1 MSLSDKLLL
10 VQFEDEKLKRFLEK
24 VGYELVI
31 CDNWSDA
38 RSLLEREPVDLVLFD
53 GSRHE
58 SSLDFLEFMK
68 TQPMMNTIPLFFLV
82 ESEQQVAVLESP
94 ELERIEI
101 VQKPYSIG
109 TVASKIATE
118 LRLRKFAGKDEA
130 TATLSEV
137 NAALRDLTTRLKRDL
152 EEARGIQQSLL
163 PKSLPERNEFEIAV
177 SYEPLEEVG
186 GDWFFVEEIPD
197 TRVSIQIGDVTGH
210 GLSAAFIGSM
220 TKMAMVAADTVEP
233 HHLLQKMNALLEP
246 QLPDGKFVTMFSYV
260 YNYQTGMLQYARAGH
275 PPALL
280 LRRREGQVIQLKGE
294 GFPLGFLEG
303 AEYSL
308 GEALLENDDILIV
321 YTDAFPESTNMGGE
335 YYGTE
340 RLEEF
345 LLALPSETP
354 AEEVVRLLIQ
364 HFDNFRGG
372 RLLKD
377 DATVVA
383 LRRTIKS

>member
-1 MSLSDKLLL
+1 MSLSDRLLL
-10 VQFEDEKLKRFLEK
+10 IQFEDEKLQGFLEK
-24 VGYELVI
+24 VGYDLFV

-38 RSLLEREPVDLVLFD
+38 RSLLERESFDLVLFD

-58 SSLDFLEFMK
+58 SSPDFLEFMK
-68 TQPMMNTIPLFFLV
+68 TQPRMGSIPLFFLV
-82 ESEQQVAVLESP
+82 DSEQQVELLESQ

-101 VQKPYSIG
+101 VQKPYSVG

-137 NAALRDLTTRLKRDL
+137 NAALRDLTARLKRDL

-163 PKSLPERNEFEIAV
+163 PKVLPERKEFEIAV

-186 GDWFFVEEIPD
+186 GDWFFVEEIPE

-220 TKMAMVAADTVEP
+220 TKMAMVAAETFEP

-260 YNYQTGMLQYARAGH
+260 YNYQTGMVQYARAGH

-280 LRRREGQVIQLKGE
+280 LRRREGKVIELKGE

-303 AEYSL
+303 ADYSL
-308 GEALLENDDILIV
+308 GEESLENDDILIV
-321 YTDAFPESTNMGGE
+321 YTDAFPESTNMAGD

-340 RLEEF
+340 RLERF
-345 LLALPSETP
+345 LLELPSKTS
-354 AEEVVRLLIQ
+354 AGEVVRLLIQ
-364 HFDNFRGG
+364 HFDDFRGG

-377 DATVVA
+377 DATVIA
-383 LRRTIKS
+383 LRRTV

>member
-10 VQFEDEKLKRFLEK
+10 IQFEDEKLQRFLEK
-24 VGYELVI
+24 VGYELAV

-38 RSLLEREPVDLVLFD
+38 RALLDREPVDLVLFD
-53 GSRHE
+53 ASRHE

-68 TQPMMNTIPLFFLV
+68 TQPRMDAIPLFVLI
-82 ESEQQVAVLESP
+82 EGEQQVATLESQ
-94 ELERIEI
+94 ELERLEI
-101 VQKPYSIG
+101 VRKPYSIG
-109 TVASKIATE
+109 TMASKIATE

-152 EEARGIQQSLL
+152 EEARSIQESLL
-163 PKSLPERNEFEIAV
+163 PKAMPERKEFEIAV

-186 GDWFFVEEIPD
+186 GDWFFVEEVPD

-220 TKMAMVAADTVEP
+220 TKMAMVAAETLEP
-233 HHLLQKMNALLEP
+233 HCLLQKMNALLEP
-246 QLPDGKFVTMFSYV
+246 QLPEGKFVTMFSYV

-280 LRRREGQVIQLKGE
+280 LRRREGRVIQLKGE
-294 GFPLGFLEG
+294 GFPLGFLDG
-303 AEYSL
+303 ADYSL
-308 GEALLENDDILIV
+308 GEESLENDDILIV
-321 YTDAFPESTNMGGE
+321 YTDAFPESTNMAGE

-354 AEEVVRLLIQ
+354 AGEVVRLLIQ
-364 HFDNFRGG
+364 HFDDFRGG

-383 LRRTIKS
+383 LRRTV